1 MANQRTA
8 DLLIGA
14 YKEEMTVRRKYEL
27 KDASCKLLT
36 TIYFP
41 PITRFDRQKAQQ
53 LAGTDEALTVST
65 QLLCKMAQKEDG
77 TPAFDMSDAP
87 ILQRSLPE
95 KVLND
100 LELFLFDIQ
109 LDIDTA
115 KNESGE
121 TVG

>member
-14 YKEEMTVRRKYEL
+14 FKDEKSTRRKYEL
-27 KDASCKLLT
+27 MTPNGTKIDL
-36 TIYFP
+36 YFP

-53 LAGTDEALTVST
+53 LAGTDEALLVST
-65 QLLCKMAQKEDG
+65 QLLCKMAQ
-77 TPAFDMSDAP
+77 AFDMSDAP

-100 LELFLFDIQ
+100 LELFLFNIE

-115 KNESGE
+115 KKG
-121 TVG
+121 

>member
-1 MANQRTA
+1 MTNQRTA
-8 DLLIGA
+8 DLLIDA
-14 YKEEMTVRRKYEL
+14 YKDEMTTRRKYEL
-27 KDASCKLLT
+27 KDSSGKVLRTL
-36 TIYFP
+36 YFP

-77 TPAFDMSDAP
+77 TLAFDMSDAP

-100 LELFLFDIQ
+100 IELFLFDVT
-109 LDIDTA
+109 LDLDTA
-115 KNESGE
+115 KNE
-121 TVG
+121 

>member
-14 YKEEMTVRRKYEL
+14 FKDEMSSRRKYEL
-27 KDASCKLLT
+27 EAPNGTKIEL
-36 TIYFP
+36 YFP

-53 LAGTDEALTVST
+53 YTGSEDALTVST
-65 QLLCKMAQKEDG
+65 HLLCKMAQKEDG
-77 TPAFDMSDAP
+77 SLAFDMSDAP

-100 LELFLFDIQ
+100 LELFLFDVT
-109 LDIDTA
+109 LDLETA
-115 KNESGE
+115 KKE
-121 TVG
+121 

>member
-14 YKEEMTVRRKYEL
+14 YKDEMTVRRKYEL
-27 KDASCKLLT
+27 KDASDKLLT

-100 LELFLFDIQ
+100 LELFLFDIE

-115 KNESGE
+115 KNE
-121 TVG
+121 

>member
-14 YKEEMTVRRKYEL
+14 YKDEMTARRKYEL
-27 KDASCKLLT
+27 KDASGKVLT
-36 TIYFP
+36 TLYFA

-77 TPAFDMSDAP
+77 TPACDMSDAP

-100 LELFLFDIQ
+100 IELFLFDVT
-109 LDIDTA
+109 LDLDTA
-115 KNESGE
+115 KNE
-121 TVG
+121 

>member
-1 MANQRTA
+1 MTNQRTA
-8 DLLIGA
+8 DLLIAA
-14 YKEEMTVRRKYEL
+14 YKDEMTARRKYEL
-27 KDASCKLLT
+27 KDSSGKLLRT
-36 TIYFP
+36 LYFP

-100 LELFLFDIQ
+100 IELFLFDVT
-109 LDIDTA
+109 LDLDTA
-115 KNESGE
+115 KNE
-121 TVG
+121 

>member
-14 YKEEMTVRRKYEL
+14 FKDEMTARRKYDL
-27 KDASCKLLT
+27 KDSSGKVLT
-36 TIYFP
+36 VLYFP

-77 TPAFDMSDAP
+77 TQAFDMSDAP

-100 LELFLFDIQ
+100 LELFLFNID

-115 KNESGE
+115 KNESSEITG
-121 TVG
+121 

>member
-1 MANQRTA
+1 MATKRTV
-8 DLLIGA
+8 DLITEA
-14 YKEEMTVRRKYEL
+14 FSDVMTARRKYEL
-27 KDASCKLLT
+27 KDSSGKVLT
-36 TIYFP
+36 TLYFP

-100 LELFLFDIQ
+100 IELFLFDIQ

-115 KNESGE
+115 KKE
-121 TVG
+121 

>member
-1 MANQRTA
+1 MTNQRTA

-14 YKEEMTVRRKYEL
+14 YKDEMTSRRKYEL
-27 KDASCKLLT
+27 KDASGKVLS

-53 LAGTDEALTVST
+53 SAGTDEGLVIST

-77 TPAFDMSDAP
+77 SPAFDMSDAP

-95 KVLND
+95 KVLNE
-100 LELFLFDIQ
+100 LELFMMDIRV
-109 LDIDTA
+109 DIDSA
-115 KNESGE
+115 KKE
-121 TVG
+121 

>member
-1 MANQRTA
+1 MATERTA
-8 DLLIGA
+8 DILINA
-14 YKEEMTVRRKYEL
+14 FKDEMTARRKYEL
-27 KDASCKLLT
+27 KDSSGKVLSVL
-36 TIYFP
+36 YFP
-41 PITRFDRQKAQQ
+41 PITRLDRQKAQQ
-53 LAGTDEALTVST
+53 LAVTDEALLVST

-77 TPAFDMSDAP
+77 TPAFDMSDAA

-115 KNESGE
+115 KKE
-121 TVG
+121 

>member
-1 MANQRTA
+1 MTNQRTA

-14 YKEEMTVRRKYEL
+14 YKDEMTARRKYEL
-27 KDASCKLLT
+27 KDSSGKVLRAL
-36 TIYFP
+36 YFP

-100 LELFLFDIQ
+100 IELFLFDVT
-109 LDIDTA
+109 LDLDTA
-115 KNESGE
+115 KNE
-121 TVG
+121 

>member
-14 YKEEMTVRRKYEL
+14 FKDEMSTRRKYEL
-27 KDASCKLLT
+27 MTPNGTKIDLF
-36 TIYFP
+36 FP
-41 PITRFDRQKAQQ
+41 PITRFDRQKGQL
-53 LAGTDEALTVST
+53 LAGTDEALLVST

-77 TPAFDMSDAP
+77 SQAFDMSDAP

-100 LELFLFDIQ
+100 LELF
-109 LDIDTA
+109 
-115 KNESGE
+115 
-121 TVG
+121 

>member
-1 MANQRTA
+1 MTNQRTA
-8 DLLIGA
+8 DLIIGA
-14 YKEEMTVRRKYEL
+14 FKDEMTARRKYDL
-27 KDASCKLLT
+27 KDSSGKVLT
-36 TIYFP
+36 TLYFP

-53 LAGTDEALTVST
+53 LAGTDEALLVST

-77 TPAFDMSDAP
+77 SQAFDMSDAP

-100 LELFLFDIQ
+100 LELFLFNIE

-115 KNESGE
+115 KKG
-121 TVG
+121 

>member
-1 MANQRTA
+1 MTNQRTA

-14 YKEEMTVRRKYEL
+14 YKDEMTARRKYEL
-27 KDASCKLLT
+27 KDSSGKLLIT
-36 TIYFP
+36 LYFP

-100 LELFLFDIQ
+100 IELFLFDVT
-109 LDIDTA
+109 LDLDTA
-115 KNESGE
+115 KNE
-121 TVG
+121 

>member
-8 DLLIGA
+8 DLIIGA
-14 YKEEMTVRRKYEL
+14 YKDEMTTRRKYEL
-27 KDASCKLLT
+27 KDSSGKVLT
-36 TIYFP
+36 VIYFP

-53 LAGTDEALTVST
+53 LAGSNEALTVST

-77 TPAFDMSDAP
+77 SPAFDMSDAP

-100 LELFLFDIQ
+100 LELFLFEVE
-109 LDIDTA
+109 LDLDTA
-115 KNESGE
+115 KKE
-121 TVG
+121 

>member
-14 YKEEMTVRRKYEL
+14 YKDEMTARRKYEL
-27 KDASCKLLT
+27 KDASGKILT
-36 TIYFP
+36 TLYFP

-100 LELFLFDIQ
+100 IELFLFDVT
-109 LDIDTA
+109 LDLDTA
-115 KNESGE
+115 KNE
-121 TVG
+121 